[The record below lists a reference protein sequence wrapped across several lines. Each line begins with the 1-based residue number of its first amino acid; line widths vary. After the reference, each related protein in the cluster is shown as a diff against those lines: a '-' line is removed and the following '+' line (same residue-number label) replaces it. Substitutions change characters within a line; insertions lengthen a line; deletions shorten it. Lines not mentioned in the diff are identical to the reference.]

1 MEAQYATNTIL
12 RGKFR
17 GINTCIKKNK
27 NIKYTA
33 QLYISRNQKKKKC
46 TIPKFSRCE
55 KKRKKNKALNQSFE
69 KIDKVGKLL
78 ARLKK

>member
-46 TIPKFSRCE
+46 TIPKFSR
-55 KKRKKNKALNQSFE
+55 RKSIPKIRAEINEVEVRKNERRIKP
-69 KIDKVGKLL
+69 
-78 ARLKK
+78 